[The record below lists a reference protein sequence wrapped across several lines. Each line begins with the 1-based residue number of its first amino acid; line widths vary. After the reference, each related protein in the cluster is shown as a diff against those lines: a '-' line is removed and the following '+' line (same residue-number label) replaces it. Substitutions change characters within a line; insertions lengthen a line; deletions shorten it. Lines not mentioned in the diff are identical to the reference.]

1 MAEKWTENGTE
12 KKRGDSINCGGQ
24 KAGGAESAQ
33 KKKVIRRLNKILCA
47 NSDARIIC
55 LTGKMASGKNFVAS
69 CLEDLGFVSID
80 LDKEV
85 HKVIEQKKDVIFERF
100 EKAALEEGIKIRVA
114 GSSHGNSDSSS
125 RTDSRDHTGDNFSGN
140 SDTDSLDRRALGR
153 YLFKSPELLEKQE
166 SIIYPALTS
175 NVLEFIAQK
184 KSQPGLRGIV
194 INATVLYKTPSIL
207 NKCDMIIF
215 VQSNTLTRLRRA
227 KKRDNSPTLQL
238 LSRFKAQK
246 NLKDKYIETGIKV
259 VTIYN

>member
-1 MAEKWTENGTE
+1 MAEKWAENGTE
-12 KKRGDSINCGGQ
+12 KKRAGQ
-24 KAGGAESAQ
+24 SADNTAQ

-114 GSSHGNSDSSS
+114 GNSRDNSDGNSDSSS
-125 RTDSRDHTGDNFSGN
+125 RGNSRDHTGDNFSGN

-184 KSQPGLRGIV
+184 KSQPDLRGIV